1 MVIYFLVAMTCGG
14 FILLFRTKIVTLV
27 LRCTFLLNQ
36 VGVTAYAFLHPGAE
50 DSLYF
55 NFDSIGII
63 LATVLTILSIATFY
77 HSYLYLNRHPTTV
90 RNESIYYASLILLIT
105 AMTGAYFTNHMGVLW
120 AWLEATT
127 LSVSVLI
134 YHDRTATSLEATWKY
149 VFICSIGISIAFI
162 GILFLSI
169 VATKGGLTDL
179 YLSGLMTAAK
189 DMDTTWL
196 KIAFVLLFT
205 GFSAKLGIFPLY
217 TVCVDAHTASPPPI
231 SAFIS
236 TSLMS
241 VGFLGIF
248 RMYSII
254 AQTEAH
260 QWANKILMIS
270 GVISTAIS
278 AMQLLRVKHFKRM
291 FAFSS
296 LEQMGI
302 VAIALSAGGI
312 GYYAAIL
319 HIVLHSFAKASL
331 FYQIGQVDS
340 VYHSYWIKDVGGYMK
355 INPLGAVVI
364 LLLFIMITAIPPSG
378 LFVSELM
385 VFKSLFA
392 GHHYLIS
399 IVVLLLLSVIIFV
412 LGRNFMQ
419 LLYSTE
425 YELQGTEVA
434 KTSGSETVSQF
445 ILIALMIYLAFWPP
459 AFFTKLINSAIVM
472 LA

>member
-1 MVIYFLVAMTCGG
+1 MAIYFLVAFFCGG
-14 FILLFRTKIVTLV
+14 LILLLRRKIATLV
-27 LRCTFLLNQ
+27 LRCVFLLTQ
-36 VGVTAYAFLHPGAE
+36 LGITTYAFLHPGAE

-63 LATVLTILSIATFY
+63 LTTVLTILSVATFY
-77 HSYLYLNRHPTTV
+77 HSYLYLKRHPFNVT
-90 RNESIYYASLILLIT
+90 NESIYYASLILLIT

-179 YLSGLMTAAK
+179 HLAGLMSAAK
-189 DMDTTWL
+189 GMDITWL

-217 TVCVDAHTASPPPI
+217 TVCVDAHTAAPPPI

-241 VGFLGIF
+241 VGFIGIF

-260 QWANKILMIS
+260 HWANQILMIS
-270 GVISTAIS
+270 GVMSIAIS
-278 AMQLLRVKHFKRM
+278 AMQLLKVKHFKRM
-291 FAFSS
+291 LAFSS

-302 VAIALSAGGI
+302 VAIALSVGGI

-340 VYHSYWIKDVGGYMK
+340 IYHSYWTKDIGGYMK

-364 LLLFIMITAIPPSG
+364 FLLFIMITAIPPSG

-385 VFKSLFA
+385 VFKALFT
-392 GHHYLIS
+392 GNHYFIS

-419 LLYSTE
+419 LLYSTDH
-425 YELQGTEVA
+425 EVQVTGA
-434 KTSGSETVSQF
+434 VKVNKAETFSQF
-445 ILIALMIYLAFWPP
+445 IFIALIVYLAFWPP
-459 AFFTKLINSAIVM
+459 SFFTKLINSAVM
-472 LA
+472 ILV

>member
-1 MVIYFLVAMTCGG
+1 MMVMYFFMAVICGG
-14 FILLFRTKIVTLV
+14 LILLFRNRSFNILLFCSFIVAELG
-27 LRCTFLLNQ
+27 LSI
-36 VGVTAYAFLHPGAE
+36 YAFLHSGQN

-63 LATVLTILSIATFY
+63 LTTVLSILSIATFY
-77 HSYLYLNRHPTTV
+77 HSYLYHKRHPINAT
-90 RNESIYYASLILLIT
+90 NESIYYASLILLIT

-134 YHDRTATSLEATWKY
+134 YHERTATSLEATWKY

-169 VATKGGLTDL
+169 VATKGGLTNL
-179 YLSGLMTAAK
+179 FLSDLMTAAK
-189 DMDTTWL
+189 VMDVTWL
-196 KIAFVLLFT
+196 KIAFLLLFT
-205 GFSAKLGIFPLY
+205 GFSAKLGIFPLH
-217 TVCVDAHTASPPPI
+217 TVCVDAHTAAPTPI

-236 TSLMS
+236 TSLMN
-241 VGFLGIF
+241 VGFIGIF

-260 QWANKILMIS
+260 AWANHILMIS
-270 GVISTAIS
+270 GVLSISIS

-296 LEQMGI
+296 LEHMGI
-302 VAIALSAGGI
+302 VAVAIAVGGL

-319 HIVLHSFAKASL
+319 HIVLHSFAKAGL

-340 VYHSYWIKDVGGYMK
+340 ILHTYWIKETGGYMK
-355 INPLGAVVI
+355 INPLGAIVI
-364 LLLFIMITAIPPSG
+364 SLLFLMITAIPPSG

-385 VFKSLFA
+385 VFTSLFNN
-392 GHHYLIS
+392 HYYLIS
-399 IVVLLLLSVIIFV
+399 IVLLLLLTVAIFS

-419 LLYSTE
+419 LLYSTDHTISPNVTVN
-425 YELQGTEVA
+425 GA
-434 KTSGSETVSQF
+434 ETISQF
-445 ILIALMIYLAFWPP
+445 ILTGLIIYLAYSPP
-459 AFFTKLINSAIVM
+459 VFFTDLINSAIAHLV
-472 LA
+472 

>member
-1 MVIYFLVAMTCGG
+1 MTIYFLVAFVCGG
-14 FILLFRTKIVTLV
+14 LILLLRNETANLA
-27 LRCTFLLNQ
+27 LRCTFLLSQ
-36 VGVTAYAFLHPGAE
+36 LGITAYAFLHPGVT

-63 LATVLTILSIATFY
+63 LASVLSILSMATFY
-77 HSYLYLNRHPTTV
+77 HSYLHHKRHPINIT
-90 RNESIYYASLILLIT
+90 NESIYYASLILLIT

-134 YHDRTATSLEATWKY
+134 YHERTATSLEATWKY

-169 VATKGGLTDL
+169 VATTGGLTNLFLTDL
-179 YLSGLMTAAK
+179 MSAAK
-189 DMDTTWL
+189 VMDITWL

-205 GFSAKLGIFPLY
+205 GFSAKLGIFPLH
-217 TVCVDAHTASPPPI
+217 TVCVDAHTAAPTPI

-236 TSLMS
+236 TSLMN

-248 RMYSII
+248 RMYSIL

-260 QWANKILMIS
+260 QWANQILMIS
-270 GVISTAIS
+270 GVLSIAIS

-302 VAIALSAGGI
+302 VAVALSIGGI

-319 HIVLHSFAKASL
+319 HIVLHSFTKAGL
-331 FYQIGQVDS
+331 FYQIGQMES
-340 VYHSYWIKDVGGYMK
+340 ILHTYWIKDTGGYMK
-355 INPLGAVVI
+355 INPLGAVVV

-385 VFKSLFA
+385 VFKSLFR
-392 GHHYLIS
+392 GSHYLIS
-399 IVVLLLLSVIIFV
+399 ILLLLFLSVTIFAMSK
-412 LGRNFMQ
+412 NFMQ
-419 LLYSTE
+419 LLYSADQE
-425 YELQGTEVA
+425 GPGIVKINNA
-434 KTSGSETVSQF
+434 ETFSQF
-445 ILIALMIYLAFWPP
+445 ILIALIIYMAYSPP
-459 AFFTKLINSAIVM
+459 AFFTKLINSSIANLV
-472 LA
+472 

>member
-1 MVIYFLVAMTCGG
+1 MVIYFLVAFACGG
-14 FILLFRTKIVTLV
+14 LILLLRRPAVTLV
-27 LRCTFLLNQ
+27 LRCAFLLNQ
-36 VGVTAYAFLHPGAE
+36 LGITLYGLLHPGVE
-50 DSLYF
+50 DALYF

-77 HSYLYLNRHPTTV
+77 HSSLYLNRHPTSV
-90 RNESIYYASLILLIT
+90 KNESVYYASLILLIT

-179 YLSGLMTAAK
+179 YLTGLMAAAK

-196 KIAFVLLFT
+196 KIAFILLFT

-217 TVCVDAHTASPPPI
+217 TVCIDAHTASPPPI

-254 AQTEAH
+254 AQTEAY
-260 QWANKILMIS
+260 QWANRILMIS
-270 GVISTAIS
+270 GVISIAIS

-302 VAIALSAGGI
+302 VAIALAAGGI

-331 FYQIGQVDS
+331 FYQIGQVDNI
-340 VYHSYWIKDVGGYMK
+340 YHSYWIKDVGGYMK

-385 VFKSLFA
+385 VFKSLLT

-399 IVVLLLLSVIIFV
+399 IIVLLFLSVIIFV
-412 LGRNFMQ
+412 LGSNFMH
-419 LLYSTE
+419 LLYSTD
-425 YELQGTEVA
+425 YELQGTEAAHVS
-434 KTSGSETVSQF
+434 KTETFSQF
-445 ILIALMIYLAFWPP
+445 ILIGLMIYLAFWPP
-459 AFFTKLINSAIVM
+459 EFFTKLIDSAVVM
-472 LA
+472 LT

>member
-1 MVIYFLVAMTCGG
+1 MLFYFLAAIGCGG
-14 FILLFRTKIVTLV
+14 LILL
-27 LRCTFLLNQ
+27 LRNKSANLILGCTFLLAQ
-36 VGVTAYAFLHPGAE
+36 LGITTFAILHPGVT

-63 LATVLTILSIATFY
+63 LASVLSILSMATFY
-77 HSYLYLNRHPTTV
+77 HSYLFHKRHPVHLTD
-90 RNESIYYASLILLIT
+90 ESIYFASLILLIT
-105 AMTGAYFTNHMGVLW
+105 AMTGAYFTNNMAVLW

-134 YHDRTATSLEATWKY
+134 YHERTATALEATWKY

-169 VATKGGLTDL
+169 AATKGGLNTLFIVD
-179 YLSGLMTAAK
+179 LMTAARV
-189 DMDTTWL
+189 MDVTWL

-205 GFSAKLGIFPLY
+205 GFSAKMGIFPLH
-217 TVCVDAHTASPPPI
+217 TVCVDAHTAAPTPI

-236 TSLMS
+236 TSLMN

-254 AQTEAH
+254 AQTDAR
-260 QWANKILMIS
+260 QWANQILMIS
-270 GVISTAIS
+270 GVLSIAIS

-302 VAIALSAGGI
+302 VAIALSVGGI

-319 HIVLHSFAKASL
+319 HIVLHSFAKAGL
-331 FYQIGQVDS
+331 FYQIGQVDNIL
-340 VYHSYWIKDVGGYMK
+340 HSYWIKDTGAYMK
-355 INPLGAVVI
+355 INPLGALVI
-364 LLLFIMITAIPPSG
+364 LILFMMITAIPPSG

-385 VFKSLFA
+385 VFKSLFH
-392 GHHYLIS
+392 GHHYVIS
-399 IVVLLLLSVIIFV
+399 IALLSFLSVAIYAI
-412 LGRNFMQ
+412 GRNFLQ
-419 LLYSTE
+419 LLYSMD
-425 YELQGTEVA
+425 EVPV
-434 KTSGSETVSQF
+434 KVEVNKVETISQF
-445 ILIALMIYLAFWPP
+445 ILITLLIYMAYAPP
-459 AFFTKLINSAIVM
+459 PFFIKLINAAIANLV
-472 LA
+472 

>member
-1 MVIYFLVAMTCGG
+1 MVIYFLVAFLCGG
-14 FILLFRTKIVTLV
+14 LILLLRNKTANLV
-27 LRCTFLLNQ
+27 LRSAFLLTQ
-36 VGVTAYAFLHPGAE
+36 LGVTSYAFLHAGLT
-50 DSLYF
+50 DSIYF

-63 LATVLTILSIATFY
+63 LAGVLSILSIATFY
-77 HSYLYLNRHPTTV
+77 HSYLHHKRHPISIT
-90 RNESIYYASLILLIT
+90 NESIYYASLILLIT

-134 YHDRTATSLEATWKY
+134 YHERTATSLEATWKY

-169 VATKGGLTDL
+169 VATTEGLTNLFLEDL
-179 YLSGLMTAAK
+179 MSAAK
-189 DMDTTWL
+189 VMDITWL

-205 GFSAKLGIFPLY
+205 GFSAKLGIFPLH
-217 TVCVDAHTASPPPI
+217 TVCVDAHTAAPTPI

-236 TSLMS
+236 TSLMN

-248 RMYSII
+248 RMYSIL

-260 QWANKILMIS
+260 HWANQILMIS
-270 GVISTAIS
+270 GVFSIAIS

-302 VAIALSAGGI
+302 VAVALSIGGI

-319 HIVLHSFAKASL
+319 HIVLHSFTKAGL
-331 FYQIGQVDS
+331 FYQIGQMES
-340 VYHSYWIKDVGGYMK
+340 ILHTYWIKDTGGYMK
-355 INPLGAVVI
+355 INPLGAVVV

-385 VFKSLFA
+385 VFKSLFS
-392 GHHYLIS
+392 GSYYLIS
-399 IVVLLLLSVIIFV
+399 ILMLLFLSVTIFA
-412 LGRNFMQ
+412 LSKNFMQ
-419 LLYSTE
+419 LLYSADQE
-425 YELQGTEVA
+425 GPGIVKINNA
-434 KTSGSETVSQF
+434 ETISQF
-445 ILIALMIYLAFWPP
+445 ILIALILYMAYSPP
-459 AFFTKLINSAIVM
+459 AFFTRLINSSISNLV
-472 LA
+472 

>member
-1 MVIYFLVAMTCGG
+1 MMMVIYFLVAFVCGG
-14 FILLFRTKIVTLV
+14 GILLLRKQAVTLV
-27 LRCTFLLNQ
+27 LRFAFLLTQ
-36 VGVTAYAFLHPGAE
+36 LVITTYAFLHPGAR
-50 DSLYF
+50 DSVYF
-55 NFDSIGII
+55 SFDSIGII
-63 LATVLTILSIATFY
+63 LATVLSILSIATFY
-77 HSYLYLNRHPTTV
+77 HSHLYMKRHPTTV
-90 RNESIYYASLILLIT
+90 ANESDYYASLILLIT

-179 YLSGLMTAAK
+179 YLPDLMAAAQ

-196 KIAFVLLFT
+196 KIAFILLFT

-254 AQTEAH
+254 AQTDAH
-260 QWANKILMIS
+260 QWANRILMIS
-270 GVISTAIS
+270 GVISIGIS

-302 VAIALSAGGI
+302 VAMALAAGGI

-319 HIVLHSFAKASL
+319 HIVLHSFGKASL
-331 FYQIGQVDS
+331 FYQIGQVDNI
-340 VYHSYWIKDVGGYMK
+340 YHSYWIKDVGGYMK
-355 INPLGAVVI
+355 INPLGAVVL

-385 VFKSLFA
+385 VFKALFT
-392 GHHYLIS
+392 GHYYFVS
-399 IVVLLLLSVIIFV
+399 ILVLFLLSVIIYV
-412 LGRNFMQ
+412 VGRNFIQ
-419 LLYSTE
+419 LLYSTD
-425 YELQGTEVA
+425 YEVR
-434 KTSGSETVSQF
+434 ETDAEAV
-445 ILIALMIYLAFWPP
+445 Y
-459 AFFTKLINSAIVM
+459 
-472 LA
+472 

>member
-1 MVIYFLVAMTCGG
+1 MVIYFLVAFSCGG
-14 FILLFRTKIVTLV
+14 LILLLRSKIVILV
-27 LRCTFLLNQ
+27 LRCAFVLNQ
-36 VGVTAYAFLHPGAE
+36 LRITLYAFLHRGA
-50 DSLYF
+50 DDALYF

-63 LATVLTILSIATFY
+63 LATVLTILSVATFY
-77 HSYLYLNRHPTTV
+77 HSSLYLKRHPTSEK
-90 RNESIYYASLILLIT
+90 NESIYYASLILLIT

-134 YHDRTATSLEATWKY
+134 YHDRTATSLEA
-149 VFICSIGISIAFI
+149 CSIGISIAFI

-179 YLSGLMTAAK
+179 YLPGLMAAAK

-254 AQTEAH
+254 AQTDAH
-260 QWANKILMIS
+260 QWANRILMIS
-270 GVISTAIS
+270 GVISIGIS

-302 VAIALSAGGI
+302 VAIALAAGGI

-319 HIVLHSFAKASL
+319 HIVLHSFGKASL
-331 FYQIGQVDS
+331 FYQIGQVDNI
-340 VYHSYWIKDVGGYMK
+340 YHSYWIKDVGGYMK

-385 VFKSLFA
+385 VFKSLFT
-392 GHHYLIS
+392 GHHYFIS
-399 IVVLLLLSVIIFV
+399 IVVLLFLSVIIFA
-412 LGRNFMQ
+412 LGRNFTQ
-419 LLYSTE
+419 LLYSTD
-425 YELQGTEVA
+425 YEVQGTEPGNVS
-434 KTSGSETVSQF
+434 KTETFSQF
-445 ILIALMIYLAFWPP
+445 ILIGLMIYLAFWPP
-459 AFFTKLINSAIVM
+459 VFFIELINSAVAM
-472 LA
+472 LT

>member
-1 MVIYFLVAMTCGG
+1 MVIYFLVAFACGG
-14 FILLFRTKIVTLV
+14 LILLLRTKLVTLV
-27 LRCTFLLNQ
+27 LRYAFILNQ
-36 VGVTAYAFLHPGAE
+36 LWITTYAFLHPGAE
-50 DSLYF
+50 DALYF
-55 NFDSIGII
+55 KFDSIGII

-77 HSYLYLNRHPTTV
+77 HSYIYLNRHPTSM

-179 YLSGLMTAAK
+179 YLAGLMTAAK

-254 AQTEAH
+254 AQTDAH
-260 QWANKILMIS
+260 AWANKILMIS
-270 GVISTAIS
+270 GVISIAIS

-340 VYHSYWIKDVGGYMK
+340 IYHSYWIKDLGGYMK

-385 VFKSLFA
+385 VFKSLFT
-392 GHHYLIS
+392 GHHYIIS
-399 IVVLLLLSVIIFV
+399 MVVLLLLCVIIFV
-412 LGRNFMQ
+412 LGKNFMQ

-425 YELQGTEVA
+425 YEVQG
-434 KTSGSETVSQF
+434 SGPVNISKSETFSQF

-459 AFFTKLINSAIVM
+459 AFFIERINSAVVM
-472 LA
+472 LT